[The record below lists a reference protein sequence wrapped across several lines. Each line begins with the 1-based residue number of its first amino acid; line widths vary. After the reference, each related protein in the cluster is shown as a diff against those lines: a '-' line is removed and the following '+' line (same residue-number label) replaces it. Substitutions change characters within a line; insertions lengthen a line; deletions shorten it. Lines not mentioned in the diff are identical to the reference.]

1 MIEFLFAPDDVARV
15 RFAFS
20 PLWELMHSLRV
31 LADPSRRAL
40 HLPWVRA
47 VRPRLR
53 GLDLTPLRALVPAS
67 GYMPDFLT
75 PPPESPLPDF
85 AAELARVRATPARR
99 VAVEI
104 RDVGKDAEGPAFRA
118 PSSAEA
124 FVRAGTDAAG
134 LRARRRAM
142 AEAPERALGEVA
154 DLIAAY
160 WEAALEESWPRMR
173 ALLEGDVLRR
183 SRALTERG
191 AEGLFAGLHE
201 AVRWHGDRLAV
212 QRRWHHH
219 GPLAGR
225 GLVLVPSAFVWPA
238 VSVMTPPYQ
247 PMLSYPA
254 YGVATLWE
262 TAPAAPPDALAAL
275 IGRRRAAL
283 LLALTVPASTTE
295 LAGRLAV
302 TPGAISQH
310 LGVLRACGLVTG
322 HRVGRRVLYART
334 AAGDALA
341 GAGGVVDE
349 DALAEGR

>member
-20 PLWELMHSLRV
+20 PLWEVMHSLRV

-47 VRPRLR
+47 LRPRLR
-53 GLDLTPLRALVPAS
+53 GIDLTPLHALVRAD

-85 AAELARVRATPARR
+85 AAELATVRATPARR

-104 RDVGKDAEGPAFRA
+104 QHAGRGRADPA
-118 PSSAEA
+118 P
-124 FVRAGTDAAG
+124 
-134 LRARRRAM
+134 LHARRLAM
-142 AEAPERALGEVA
+142 IEEPERALAQVA
-154 DLIAAY
+154 DLISAY
-160 WEAALEESWPRMR
+160 WEAALEEHWPRTQ
-173 ALLEGDVLRR
+173 ALLEADVLRR

-212 QRRWHHH
+212 QRGWHYR
-219 GPLAGR
+219 GALAGR

-238 VSVMTPPYQ
+238 VSVMVPPYQ

-262 TAPAAPPDALAAL
+262 TVPEAPPDALAAL

-283 LLALTVPASTTE
+283 LLALAVPSSTTE
-295 LAGRLAV
+295 LARRLAV

-322 HRVGRRVLYART
+322 RRVGRRVLYART

-341 GAGGVVDE
+341 EAGGAINMDVTV
-349 DALAEGR
+349 RN